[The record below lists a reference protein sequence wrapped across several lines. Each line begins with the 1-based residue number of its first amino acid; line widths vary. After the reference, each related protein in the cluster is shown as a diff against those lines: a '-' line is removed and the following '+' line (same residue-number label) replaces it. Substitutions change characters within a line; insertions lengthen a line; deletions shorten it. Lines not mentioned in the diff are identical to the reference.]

1 MPMQD
6 FKFYNDN
13 AVDYLAKSYA
23 GTMIRYNPNG
33 TAPLFCLTSMLG
45 DGECMSVEH
54 GYMAKT
60 MVFPAVTING
70 AIGSGAVTSF
80 TVLSTANVLVGDMF
94 RVQSTG
100 EVIRV
105 SAVVSGTVLTV
116 ARGIGQVAAAA
127 IADTVVLY
135 SIGNAHEQ
143 GSVRPAS
150 RLMNPIRVM
159 NNTQIFRNS
168 WQLPGTLTAIA
179 TIVGNSLPEESRDDC
194 GFFHGADIEKAMI
207 FGQKSGQIINGQY
220 CTTLDGVVEVVRRL
234 APAGNTTTASATTNY
249 SQLQNMLE
257 PAFNTI
263 VAGQGT
269 MDRVLFV
276 GGTARRVIGDI
287 GRLNGTYQ
295 IVEGTTS
302 FGLQYSSFK
311 TTRGTF
317 RMIEHPIL
325 NSNIDWAKMAIAVH
339 LPSLKVL
346 YLRGRRTSNQ
356 EYGTSGTPVDNGI
369 DAVGGTL
376 TSELTVENVNPS
388 AHVVIYGLTAGAAG

>member
-6 FKFYNDN
+6 FNFYNTSTT
-13 AVDYLAKSYA
+13 DYLQKSYA

-45 DGECMSVEH
+45 DGEALSVEH

-60 MVFPAVTING
+60 MVFPAMTLNG
-70 AIGSGAVTSF
+70 AIASGAVTSF
-80 TVLSTANVLVGDMF
+80 TVVSTTNVLVGDLF
-94 RVQSTG
+94 RVNSTG
-100 EVIRV
+100 EVVRV
-105 SAVVSGTVLTV
+105 SAVVSGTVVTV
-116 ARGIGQVAAAA
+116 ARGIGQIAATA
-127 IADTVVLY
+127 IADTVVMY
-135 SIGNAHEQ
+135 AIGNAHEQ

-150 RLMNPIRVM
+150 RLMNPVRVM

-179 TIVGNSLPEESRDDC
+179 TIVGNSLPEESRDDA
-194 GFFHGADIEKAMI
+194 GFFHGADIEKALI

-234 APAGNTTTASATTNY
+234 APAANTTTASATTNY
-249 SQLQNMLE
+249 TQLQNMLE
-257 PAFNTI
+257 PAFDTI
-263 VAGQGT
+263 VTGQGT

-276 GGTARRVIGDI
+276 GGAARRVIGDI

-302 FGLQYSSFK
+302 FGLQYSTFK

-325 NSNIDWAKMAIAVH
+325 NSNTNWAKMAIAVH
-339 LPSLKVL
+339 LPSLRIL

-356 EYGTSGTPVDNGI
+356 EYGTTGTPVDNGI

-376 TSELTVENVNPS
+376 TSELTLENVNPS
-388 AHVVIYGLTAGAAG
+388 AHVVIFGLTAGAAG